1 MSADAGSSAHRQAKT
16 QIVIIGAG
24 YGGLA
29 AYLALRQRL
38 DWQRRS
44 LSVVNKHSYHYFT
57 TELHTLVGGE
67 EDEESVTVDLSQVVR
82 RPARLL
88 LAEVDRIVPRESRV
102 ILKPAPSSLRINP
115 RTRRRRGTDRSEEA
129 GADGMTAGA
138 GAADGAVG
146 AGESAEMAS
155 PLQPCFSLHYDFLVV
170 ALGSEPEYF
179 NLPGVREN
187 SVVIRSL
194 RTAEML
200 GARLRSLASLGGQDG
215 RYAEVVIAG
224 GGLTGVELAGE
235 VADAYGTR
243 LRLTVVEAAPDIMPG
258 LDPHLARVSRRVLQ
272 EKGVTLMTGVPIA
285 SAEPGRLY
293 LKDGAVLPFDLLVW
307 AGGVRGPA
315 LLSRSGF
322 ATTPRGRGKVNARL
336 QAEGFPNVY
345 LVGDCA
351 AFVDPATRRELTPSA
366 QAAVQMGRAAAQAIL
381 ARLQGRPEP
390 DYTPNIRGVFVSLGR
405 EEGVGS
411 VGAEHYAGLPAVVVK
426 ELIESHH
433 AFEAGGLL
441 QILKRLFRRRRP
453 VGITAA
459 TPEWS
464 GAGIRDRL
472 AAPDSEMHTN

>member
-1 MSADAGSSAHRQAKT
+1 MTADAGPETHRQAKT

-29 AYLALRQRL
+29 AYLTLRQRL
-38 DWQRRS
+38 DWKHRS

-57 TELHTLVGGE
+57 TELHTLVSGE
-67 EDEESVTVDLSQVVR
+67 EDEESVSVDLSQVVR

-88 LAEVDRIVPRESRV
+88 LAEVDRIVPEESRIV
-102 ILKPAPSSLRINP
+102 LKPAPSSLRVTP
-115 RTRRRRGTDRSEEA
+115 RSHRRRGMNRAAAA
-129 GADGMTAGA
+129 GVDGAAAGA
-138 GAADGAVG
+138 GTADGAD
-146 AGESAEMAS
+146 ASLEIAS
-155 PLQPCFSLHYDFLVV
+155 PLQPYFSLRYDFLVV

-187 SVVIRSL
+187 SMVIRSL
-194 RTAEML
+194 RSAERL
-200 GARLRSLASLGGQDG
+200 RARLRSLASLGGDGG
-215 RYAEVVIAG
+215 RYPEVVIAG

-235 VADAYGTR
+235 VADAYGSH
-243 LRLTVVEAAPDIMPG
+243 LRLTLVEAAPNIMPG

-293 LKDGAVLPFDLLVW
+293 LKDGAVLPYDLLVW

-315 LLSRSGF
+315 LLARSGL
-322 ATTPRGRGKVNARL
+322 ATTPRGRGRVNARL

-351 AFVDPATRRELTPSA
+351 AFVDPATGREIAPSA

-381 ARLQGRPEP
+381 ARLQGRAEA
-390 DYTPNIRGVFVSLGR
+390 DYHPNIRGVFVSLGR
-405 EEGVGS
+405 DEGVGNM
-411 VGAEHYAGLPAVVVK
+411 GAEHYAGLPAVVVK
-426 ELIESHH
+426 ELIEGHH

-453 VGITAA
+453 AGAPSVEPQWSHDGWVER
-459 TPEWS
+459 PE
-464 GAGIRDRL
+464 
-472 AAPDSEMHTN
+472 APDSQMHAH